1 MQSRGAAVLSGCAQK
16 ARPARRQAD
25 RQAAGR
31 VAAMLGRPACSG
43 GGRRLRTVQ
52 EWQPSRS
59 ESAKGTGREEALR
72 PPPGEWE
79 EDSRRRRTFDRSR
92 RLACVGAALARGVG
106 GSRTGC
112 APLRAVRGIAVHAG
126 EVCARMCACVSLGAR
141 ARARARSLAC
151 VRVLRAC
158 VRACVRAYVRAC
170 TNGKG
175 NRRDVLNC
183 PHHHGRCHAN
193 HSLKWRQ
200 TAGCSLACVVAGPFL
215 LL

>member
-1 MQSRGAAVLSGCAQK
+1 
-16 ARPARRQAD
+16 
-25 RQAAGR
+25 
-31 VAAMLGRPACSG
+31 MLGRPACSG

-126 EVCARMCACVSLGAR
+126 EVCARAR
-141 ARARARSLAC
+141 ARARARLLAC
-151 VRVLRAC
+151 VCCVRAC
-158 VRACVRAYVRAC
+158 VRACVRTCVRAQ
-170 TNGKG
+170 TVKG
-175 NRRDVLNC
+175 
-183 PHHHGRCHAN
+183 
-193 HSLKWRQ
+193 
-200 TAGCSLACVVAGPFL
+200 TAAMY
-215 LL
+215 